1 MGLNQEVEPS
11 VREQS
16 ARLTTLPPSRRLS
29 GFSRRTFLAG
39 GLAAASSILGL
50 RHSSAE
56 TSAETPV
63 NPEQLLSDAVTNWS
77 TLAVKEEALGELF
90 ELTGIQLT
98 QIFQDKNGD
107 SVLFQS
113 MLVTLDEQ
121 GNPILRNLPDEMEQ
135 NGFDTYNV
143 PPFLGDAA
151 PQKGV
156 FTVEPSAQIT
166 QMTAALGRVL
176 EFNAQITGAG
186 RFGAGGYNSYRI
198 GDKDGDKIGLVEYYS
213 GELPGIIRMAH
224 FGHLAVLAGI
234 VPEYFML
241 KPGEL
246 AQGGGGEIQLQPELP
261 YPRRFTNADGSIVFN
276 NTGDQVGL
284 TIGDAALLEEV
295 FTPLAKKYRPNGVEF
310 FFYNQRL
317 DPNSI
322 GWTDSVGFSKLKN
335 SLQNFQGDILY
346 LAAYTNSFLGNTNI
360 ALGERPSDGVTEIHL
375 GLFPKP
381 GAHPTAEEIR
391 ELSFAL
397 NGTLVNF
404 IAGTDGTNPDLREF
418 KLALVERRIREEN
431 KPFPLTITLAVS

>member
-98 QIFQDKNGD
+98 QVFQDKNGD

-113 MLVTLDEQ
+113 MLVALNPD

-135 NGFDTYNV
+135 NGFDTSNV

-156 FTVEPSAQIT
+156 FTV
-166 QMTAALGRVL
+166 
-176 EFNAQITGAG
+176 
-186 RFGAGGYNSYRI
+186 
-198 GDKDGDKIGLVEYYS
+198 
-213 GELPGIIRMAH
+213 
-224 FGHLAVLAGI
+224 
-234 VPEYFML
+234 
-241 KPGEL
+241 
-246 AQGGGGEIQLQPELP
+246 
-261 YPRRFTNADGSIVFN
+261 
-276 NTGDQVGL
+276 
-284 TIGDAALLEEV
+284 
-295 FTPLAKKYRPNGVEF
+295 
-310 FFYNQRL
+310 
-317 DPNSI
+317 
-322 GWTDSVGFSKLKN
+322 
-335 SLQNFQGDILY
+335 
-346 LAAYTNSFLGNTNI
+346 
-360 ALGERPSDGVTEIHL
+360 
-375 GLFPKP
+375 
-381 GAHPTAEEIR
+381 
-391 ELSFAL
+391 
-397 NGTLVNF
+397 
-404 IAGTDGTNPDLREF
+404 
-418 KLALVERRIREEN
+418 
-431 KPFPLTITLAVS
+431 

>member
-11 VREQS
+11 VGEQS

-90 ELTGIQLT
+90 ELTGIQLSSGFT
-98 QIFQDKNGD
+98 DQIGY
-107 SVLFQS
+107 SELFQS

-121 GNPILRNLPDEMEQ
+121 GNPILRNLLTEEEQ
-135 NGFDTYNV
+135 NGFDTSNV

-198 GDKDGDKIGLVEYYS
+198 GDETGDKIGLVEYYS
-213 GELPGIIRMAH
+213 GELPGIIRMAQ
-224 FGHLAVLAGI
+224 FGHLAQLAGI

-246 AQGGGGEIQLQPELP
+246 AQGGGTAVPSEIQPGPVFETLQTGKGKQTEWIIQKAPDSPITALVQRPDALAHVADTYLP
-261 YPRRFTNADGSIVFN
+261 KGGLKRVEIKFLPVFEGFKYQDMEFGPIVISLTNDAVYGPLVRIKRAIVTSGDTLTIYFSIVEDKGYESLELMRATAESQDKVDSNFAAS
-276 NTGDQVGL
+276 
-284 TIGDAALLEEV
+284 IGDYIAEA
-295 FTPLAKKYRPNGVEF
+295 GG
-310 FFYNQRL
+310 YNRSQ
-317 DPNSI
+317 
-322 GWTDSVGFSKLKN
+322 
-335 SLQNFQGDILY
+335 QGRVSPE
-346 LAAYTNSFLGNTNI
+346 AV
-360 ALGERPSDGVTEIHL
+360 ALGRDNNLPPAI
-375 GLFPKP
+375 
-381 GAHPTAEEIR
+381 I
-391 ELSFAL
+391 
-397 NGTLVNF
+397 LV
-404 IAGTDGTNPDLREF
+404 
-418 KLALVERRIREEN
+418 
-431 KPFPLTITLAVS
+431 SS